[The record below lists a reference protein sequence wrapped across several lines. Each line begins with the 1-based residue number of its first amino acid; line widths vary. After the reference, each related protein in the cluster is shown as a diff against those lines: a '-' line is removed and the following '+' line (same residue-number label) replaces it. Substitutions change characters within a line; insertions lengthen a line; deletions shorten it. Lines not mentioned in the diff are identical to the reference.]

1 VPTQPLV
8 ATGEPLPTDAASQP
22 RASAARPTAP
32 TAEDAARDASACL
45 AVAGIH
51 KSFGGIHALT
61 DCSLVVRTGSIT
73 ALIGP
78 NGSGKTTLFNCITG
92 FYRPDGGHVYV
103 RGVPITGRRPSDIV
117 HLGVM
122 RTFQVTRI
130 FKRMTVL
137 ENMIVPVRQL
147 TFRSLFTAAIKGH
160 ERERAETLLEFV
172 GLQDLRHQPAGSLS
186 FGQQKLL
193 ELAAALMAE
202 PEIVM
207 LDEPAGG
214 LNPVMI
220 EKIAGHVRELNG
232 RGVTF
237 LIIEHNMGFVMK
249 LCDPV
254 IVMHRGTVIAQ
265 GSPAAVRDDPIVL
278 DAYLGD

>member
-1 VPTQPLV
+1 VT
-8 ATGEPLPTDAASQP
+8 AALT
-22 RASAARPTAP
+22 AA
-32 TAEDAARDASACL
+32 AEVEAAARDSSTSL
-45 AVAGIH
+45 AVAGIT
-51 KSFGGIHALT
+51 KSFGGIQALA
-61 DCSLVVRTGSIT
+61 DASLSVTKGTIT

-78 NGSGKTTLFNCITG
+78 NGSGKTTMFNCITG
-92 FYRPDGGHVYV
+92 FYQPEQGQIYV
-103 RGVPITGRRPSDIV
+103 NGVPIVGKRPSDIV
-117 HLGVM
+117 HLGLM

-130 FKRMTVL
+130 FRRMTVL
-137 ENMIVPVRQL
+137 ENMIVPIRQL

-160 ERERAETLLEFV
+160 EQERAESLLEFF
-172 GLQDLRHQPAGSLS
+172 GIRKLRDEPAGSLS

-193 ELAAALMAE
+193 ELAAALMAD

-220 EKIAGHVRELNG
+220 EKVAGHVKELNA

-237 LIIEHNMGFVMK
+237 LIIEHNMGFVMN
-249 LCDPV
+249 LCDPI

-265 GSPAAVRDDPIVL
+265 GSPGAVRDDPIVL

>member
-1 VPTQPLV
+1 VTALPL
-8 ATGEPLPTDAASQP
+8 TAA
-22 RASAARPTAP
+22 AAEEAAR
-32 TAEDAARDASACL
+32 EESVCL
-45 AVAGIH
+45 AVTGID
-51 KSFGGIHALT
+51 KAFGGIQALT
-61 DCSLVVRTGSIT
+61 DCSFVVRKGSIT

-92 FYRPDGGHVYV
+92 FYEPDRGRVYV
-103 RGVPITGRRPSDIV
+103 RGVSTIGRRPSDIV

-130 FKRMTVL
+130 FRRMTVL
-137 ENMIVPVRQL
+137 ENMIVPIRQL
-147 TFRSLFTAAIKGH
+147 TLRSLFTAAIKGH
-160 ERERAETLLEFV
+160 ERVRAETLLEFF
-172 GLQDLRHQPAGSLS
+172 GLHGLRDQQAGSLS

-202 PEIVM
+202 PEIVL

-220 EKIAGHVRELNG
+220 EKLAGHVRELNG

-237 LIIEHNMGFVMK
+237 LIIEHNMGFVMN

-265 GSPAAVRDDPIVL
+265 GSPGAVREDPIVL

>member
-1 VPTQPLV
+1 V
-8 ATGEPLPTDAASQP
+8 
-22 RASAARPTAP
+22 
-32 TAEDAARDASACL
+32 TAELTAAAEVEAAARDSSTSL
-45 AVAGIH
+45 AVAGIT
-51 KSFGGIHALT
+51 KSFGGIQALA
-61 DCSLVVRTGSIT
+61 DASLSVTKGTIT

-78 NGSGKTTLFNCITG
+78 NGSGKTTMFNCITG
-92 FYRPDGGHVYV
+92 FYQPEQGQIYV
-103 RGVPITGRRPSDIV
+103 NGVPIVGKRPSDIV
-117 HLGVM
+117 HLGLM

-130 FKRMTVL
+130 FRRMTVL
-137 ENMIVPVRQL
+137 ENMIVPIRQL

-160 ERERAETLLEFV
+160 EQERAESLLEFF
-172 GLQDLRHQPAGSLS
+172 GILKLRDQPAGSLS

-193 ELAAALMAE
+193 ELAAALMAD

-220 EKIAGHVRELNG
+220 EKVAGHVKELNA

-237 LIIEHNMGFVMK
+237 LIIEHNMGFVMN
-249 LCDPV
+249 LCDPI

-265 GSPAAVRDDPIVL
+265 GSPGAVRDDPIVL

>member
-1 VPTQPLV
+1 MTALPL
-8 ATGEPLPTDAASQP
+8 TAA
-22 RASAARPTAP
+22 AAD
-32 TAEDAARDASACL
+32 EAAKDASACL
-45 AVAGIH
+45 AVTGID
-51 KSFGGIHALT
+51 KAFGGIQALT
-61 DCSLVVRTGSIT
+61 DCSFVVKKGSIT

-92 FYRPDGGHVYV
+92 FYEPDRGRVYV
-103 RGVPITGRRPSDIV
+103 RGVSTIGRRPSDIV

-130 FKRMTVL
+130 FRRMTVL
-137 ENMIVPVRQL
+137 ENMIVPIRQL
-147 TFRSLFTAAIKGH
+147 TLRSLFTAAIKGH
-160 ERERAETLLEFV
+160 ERVRAETLLEFF
-172 GLQDLRHQPAGSLS
+172 GLKGLRDQQAGSLS

-202 PEIVM
+202 PEIVL

-220 EKIAGHVRELNG
+220 EKLAGHIRELNG

-237 LIIEHNMGFVMK
+237 LIIEHNMGFVMN

-265 GSPAAVRDDPIVL
+265 GSPGAVREDPIVL

>member
-1 VPTQPLV
+1 MN
-8 ATGEPLPTDAASQP
+8 ATSTPV
-22 RASAARPTAP
+22 SAADQPAGGGP
-32 TAEDAARDASACL
+32 L
-45 AVAGIH
+45 ALEVRGIH
-51 KSFGGIHALT
+51 KSFGGIKALT
-61 DCSLVVRTGSIT
+61 DCSLSVKAGTIT

-92 FYRPDGGHVYV
+92 FYQPEEGQVLV
-103 RGVPITGRRPSDIV
+103 RGVPVLGRRPSDIV

-122 RTFQVTRI
+122 RTFQVTRL
-130 FKRMTVL
+130 FRRMTVL

-147 TFRSLFTAAIKGH
+147 TLRSLFTAAIKGH
-160 ERERAETLLEFV
+160 ERDRAEGLLEFV
-172 GLQDLRHQPAGSLS
+172 GLQSLRDQPAGSLS

-202 PEIVM
+202 PDVVM

-220 EKIAGHVRELNG
+220 EKIAGHIRELNA

-237 LIIEHNMGFVMK
+237 LVIEHNMGLVMS

-265 GSPAAVRDDPIVL
+265 GSPAIVRDDPIVL

>member
-1 VPTQPLV
+1 MAPGTSAVEAAV
-8 ATGEPLPTDAASQP
+8 HDDSAIVAATGIQ
-22 RASAARPTAP
+22 
-32 TAEDAARDASACL
+32 
-45 AVAGIH
+45 
-51 KSFGGIHALT
+51 KSFGGVRALT
-61 DCSLVVRTGSIT
+61 DCSFILRTGSIT

-92 FYRPDGGHVYV
+92 FYEPDRGEVYV
-103 RGVPITGRRPSDIV
+103 RGVPVTGRRPSDIV

-130 FKRMTVL
+130 FRRMTVL
-137 ENMIVPVRQL
+137 ENMVVPVRQVTL
-147 TFRSLFTAAIKGH
+147 RSLFIPAIQGH
-160 ERERAETLLEFV
+160 ERERAESLLEFF
-172 GLQDLRHQPAGSLS
+172 GLLKLRDHEAGSLS

-193 ELAAALMAE
+193 ELAAALMAD
-202 PEIVM
+202 PDVVM

-220 EKIAGHVRELNG
+220 EKLAGHVRELNA

-237 LIIEHNMGFVMK
+237 LIIEHNMGFVMN

-254 IVMHRGTVIAQ
+254 IVMSRGTVIAQ
-265 GSPAAVRDDPIVL
+265 GSPDAVRDDQRVL
-278 DAYLGD
+278 DAYLGE

>member
-1 VPTQPLV
+1 MS
-8 ATGEPLPTDAASQP
+8 AASTTAMA
-22 RASAARPTAP
+22 ASDTAP
-32 TAEDAARDASACL
+32 DGSVAL
-45 AVAGIH
+45 AVAGID
-51 KSFGGIHALT
+51 KSFGGIRALT
-61 DCSLVVRTGSIT
+61 NCSLAVRTGSIT

-92 FYRPDGGHVYV
+92 FYVPERGQVHV
-103 RGVPITGRRPSDIV
+103 RGVPIIGRRPSDIV

-122 RTFQVTRI
+122 RTFQVTRL
-130 FKRMTVL
+130 FRRMTVL

-147 TFRSLFTAAIKGH
+147 TLRSLFTAAIKGH
-160 ERERAETLLEFV
+160 ERERAEALLGFV
-172 GLQDLRHQPAGSLS
+172 GLQALRDQPADSLS

-202 PEIVM
+202 PDILM

-220 EKIAGHVRELNG
+220 EKVAGHIRELNA
-232 RGVTF
+232 RGMTF
-237 LIIEHNMGFVMK
+237 LIIEHNMGFVMD

-265 GSPAAVRDDPIVL
+265 GSPEVVREDPIVL

>member
-1 VPTQPLV
+1 
-8 ATGEPLPTDAASQP
+8 
-22 RASAARPTAP
+22 
-32 TAEDAARDASACL
+32 
-45 AVAGIH
+45 
-51 KSFGGIHALT
+51 
-61 DCSLVVRTGSIT
+61 
-73 ALIGP
+73 
-78 NGSGKTTLFNCITG
+78 
-92 FYRPDGGHVYV
+92 
-103 RGVPITGRRPSDIV
+103 
-117 HLGVM
+117 M

-130 FKRMTVL
+130 FRRMTVL

-147 TFRSLFTAAIKGH
+147 TLRSLFSAAIKGH
-160 ERERAETLLEFV
+160 EAQRAEALLEFV
-172 GLQDLRHQPAGSLS
+172 GLQNLRDQPAGSLS

-193 ELAAALMAE
+193 ELVAALMAE
-202 PEIVM
+202 PDVLM

-220 EKIAGHVRELNG
+220 DKVAGHVRELNA

-237 LIIEHNMGFVMK
+237 LIIEHNMGFVMN

-265 GSPAAVRDDPIVL
+265 GTPAVVREDPIVL

>member
-1 VPTQPLV
+1 VT
-8 ATGEPLPTDAASQP
+8 AALT
-22 RASAARPTAP
+22 AA
-32 TAEDAARDASACL
+32 AEVEAAARDSSTSL
-45 AVAGIH
+45 AVAGIT
-51 KSFGGIHALT
+51 KSFGGIQALT
-61 DCSLVVRTGSIT
+61 DASLGVTKGTIT

-78 NGSGKTTLFNCITG
+78 NGSGKTTMFNCITG
-92 FYRPDGGHVYV
+92 FYQPEQGQIYV
-103 RGVPITGRRPSDIV
+103 NGVPIVGKRPSDIV
-117 HLGVM
+117 HLGLM

-130 FKRMTVL
+130 FRRMTVL
-137 ENMIVPVRQL
+137 ENMIVPIRQL

-160 ERERAETLLEFV
+160 EQERAESLLEFF
-172 GLQDLRHQPAGSLS
+172 GILKLRDQPAGSLS

-193 ELAAALMAE
+193 ELAAALMAD

-220 EKIAGHVRELNG
+220 EKVAGHVKELNA

-237 LIIEHNMGFVMK
+237 LIIEHNMGFVMN
-249 LCDPV
+249 LCDPI
-254 IVMHRGTVIAQ
+254 IVMHRGAVIAQ
-265 GSPAAVRDDPIVL
+265 GSPGAVRDDPIVL

>member
-1 VPTQPLV
+1 MTADSPTS
-8 ATGEPLPTDAASQP
+8 TTSSSQ
-22 RASAARPTAP
+22 A
-32 TAEDAARDASACL
+32 DAARDGSVCL
-45 AVAGIH
+45 AVVGID
-51 KSFGGIHALT
+51 KSFGGIHALA
-61 DCSLVVRTGSIT
+61 DCSLVVKKGSIT

-92 FYRPDGGHVYV
+92 FYQPDRGQVLLH
-103 RGVPITGRRPSDIV
+103 GVPITGRRPSDIV
-117 HLGVM
+117 HHGLM

-130 FKRMTVL
+130 FRRMTVL
-137 ENMIVPVRQL
+137 ENMIVPIRQL

-160 ERERAETLLEFV
+160 ERERAEALLEFV
-172 GLQDLRHQPAGSLS
+172 GLHLLRHEQAGSLS

-220 EKIAGHVRELNG
+220 DKVAGHVRDLNQ

-237 LIIEHNMGFVMK
+237 LIIEHNMGFVMS

-254 IVMHRGTVIAQ
+254 IVMHRGTVIAH
-265 GSPAAVRDDPIVL
+265 GSPAAVREDPFVL

>member
-1 VPTQPLV
+1 VSAGPELTRPP
-8 ATGEPLPTDAASQP
+8 ADAAGP
-22 RASAARPTAP
+22 PTATP
-32 TAEDAARDASACL
+32 SDGAPICLSAQ
-45 AVAGIH
+45 GIE
-51 KSFGGIHALT
+51 KSFGGIRALD
-61 DCSLVVRTGSIT
+61 DCSIAVPTGSIT

-92 FYRPDGGHVYV
+92 FYRADKGEIRVHGAPVQ
-103 RGVPITGRRPSDIV
+103 GRRPSDIV
-117 HLGVM
+117 HMGVM

-130 FKRMTVL
+130 FRRMTVL
-137 ENMIVPVRQL
+137 ENMIVPVRQP
-147 TFRSLFTAAIKGH
+147 SLRTLFSAAIAGP
-160 ERERAETLLEFV
+160 ERVRAEEYLEFF
-172 GLQDLRHQPAGSLS
+172 GLQALRDQHAGSLS

-193 ELAAALMAE
+193 EFAAALMAE
-202 PEIVM
+202 PDILM

-220 EKIAGHVRELNG
+220 QRLAGYVRELNR

-237 LIIEHNMGFVMK
+237 VIIEHNMGFVMD

-254 IVMHRGTVIAQ
+254 IVMHRGSVIAE
-265 GSPAAVRDDPIVL
+265 GTPNAVRANPVVL

>member
-1 VPTQPLV
+1 VT
-8 ATGEPLPTDAASQP
+8 A
-22 RASAARPTAP
+22 AP
-32 TAEDAARDASACL
+32 TAAAEVEAAARDSSTSL
-45 AVAGIH
+45 AVAGIT
-51 KSFGGIHALT
+51 KSFGGIQALT
-61 DCSLVVRTGSIT
+61 DASLSVTKGTIT

-78 NGSGKTTLFNCITG
+78 NGSGKTTMFNCITG
-92 FYRPDGGHVYV
+92 FYQPEQGQIYV
-103 RGVPITGRRPSDIV
+103 NGVPIVGKRPSDIV
-117 HLGVM
+117 HLGLM

-130 FKRMTVL
+130 FRRMTVL
-137 ENMIVPVRQL
+137 ENMIVPIRQL

-160 ERERAETLLEFV
+160 EQERAESLLEFF
-172 GLQDLRHQPAGSLS
+172 GIRKLRDEPAGSLS

-193 ELAAALMAE
+193 ELAAALMAD

-220 EKIAGHVRELNG
+220 EKVAGHVKELNA

-237 LIIEHNMGFVMK
+237 LIIEHNMGFVMN
-249 LCDPV
+249 LCDPI

-265 GSPAAVRDDPIVL
+265 GSPGAVRDDPIVL

>member
-1 VPTQPLV
+1 VSAPWLT
-8 ATGEPLPTDAASQP
+8 AA
-22 RASAARPTAP
+22 AVEA
-32 TAEDAARDASACL
+32 AARDDSVCL
-45 AVAGIH
+45 AVAGIE
-51 KSFGGIHALT
+51 KSFGGVRALT
-61 DCSLVVRTGSIT
+61 DCSLAVKKGSIT

-92 FYRPDGGHVYV
+92 FYVPDRGQAYV
-103 RGVPITGRRPSDIV
+103 RGVPVIGRRPSDIV

-122 RTFQVTRI
+122 RTFQITRI

-137 ENMIVPVRQL
+137 ENMIVPIRLL
-147 TFRSLFTAAIKGH
+147 TLGALFTSAVKGH
-160 ERERAETLLEFV
+160 ERERAETLLDFF
-172 GLQDLRHQPAGSLS
+172 GLLRLQDQPAGSLS

-193 ELAAALMAE
+193 ELAAALMAD

-220 EKIAGHVRELNG
+220 DKLVGHVRELNG

-237 LIIEHNMGFVMK
+237 LIIEHNMGFVMN

-254 IVMHRGTVIAQ
+254 IVMHRGTVIAE
-265 GSPAAVRDDPIVL
+265 GSPSAVRDDPVVL

>member
-1 VPTQPLV
+1 MTL
-8 ATGEPLPTDAASQP
+8 
-22 RASAARPTAP
+22 AP
-32 TAEDAARDASACL
+32 TTAAAAGAAARDSATSL

-51 KSFGGIHALT
+51 KAFGGIQALT
-61 DCSLVVRTGSIT
+61 DCSLTVARGSIT

-78 NGSGKTTLFNCITG
+78 NGSGKTTLFNCISG
-92 FYRPDGGHVYV
+92 FYEPDQGQVYV
-103 RGVPITGRRPSDIV
+103 GGTPVVGRQPSDIV
-117 HLGVM
+117 HLGLM

-130 FKRMTVL
+130 FRRMTVL
-137 ENMIVPVRQL
+137 ENMIVPIRQL
-147 TFRSLFTAAIKGH
+147 TFRALFTAAIKGH
-160 ERERAETLLEFV
+160 ERERAESLLEFV
-172 GLQDLRHQPAGSLS
+172 GLLGLRDQQAGSLS

-202 PEIVM
+202 PEIVL

-214 LNPVMI
+214 LNPIMI
-220 EKIAGHVRELNG
+220 EKVAGHVRELNA

-237 LIIEHNMGFVMK
+237 LIIEHNMGFVMN

-265 GSPAAVRDDPIVL
+265 GSPAAVREDPIVL

>member
-1 VPTQPLV
+1 MIAPSPT
-8 ATGEPLPTDAASQP
+8 TAAVG
-22 RASAARPTAP
+22 AAAL
-32 TAEDAARDASACL
+32 DDSICL
-45 AVAGIH
+45 AVAGIE
-51 KSFGGIHALT
+51 KSFGGITALI
-61 DCSLVVRTGSIT
+61 DCSFAVKNGSIT

-92 FYRPDGGHVYV
+92 FYEPDRGQVYV
-103 RGVPITGRRPSDIV
+103 RGVPVAGRRPSDIV
-117 HLGVM
+117 HMGVM

-137 ENMIVPVRQL
+137 ENMIVPIRQL
-147 TFRSLFTAAIKGH
+147 TLRSLFTAAVKGH
-160 ERERAETLLEFV
+160 ERDRAEVLLEFF
-172 GLQDLRHQPAGSLS
+172 GLLKLRDQPAGSLS

-193 ELAAALMAE
+193 ELAAALMAD

-214 LNPVMI
+214 LNPVLI
-220 EKIAGHVRELNG
+220 EKLAGHVRELNG

-237 LIIEHNMGFVMK
+237 LIIEHNMGFVMN

-265 GSPAAVRDDPIVL
+265 GSPSAVRDDPIVL

>member
-1 VPTQPLV
+1 MS
-8 ATGEPLPTDAASQP
+8 AASTTVMT
-22 RASAARPTAP
+22 AGETRP
-32 TAEDAARDASACL
+32 DASLAL
-45 AVAGIH
+45 AVAGVD
-51 KSFGGIHALT
+51 KSFGGITALT
-61 DCSLVVRTGSIT
+61 GCELSLKTGSIT

-92 FYRPDGGHVYV
+92 FYQPERGQVYV
-103 RGVPITGRRPSDIV
+103 RGVPVIGRRPSDIV
-117 HLGVM
+117 HMGVM
-122 RTFQVTRI
+122 RTFQVTRL
-130 FKRMTVL
+130 FRRMTVL

-147 TFRSLFTAAIKGH
+147 TLRSLFTAAIKGH
-160 ERERAETLLEFV
+160 ERERAEALLEFV
-172 GLQDLRHQPAGSLS
+172 GLQALRDQPAESLS

-202 PEIVM
+202 PDILM

-220 EKIAGHVRELNG
+220 EKLAGHIRELNT
-232 RGVTF
+232 RGMTF
-237 LIIEHNMGFVMK
+237 LIIEHNMGFVMD

-265 GSPAAVRDDPIVL
+265 GSPEVVREDPIVL

>member
-1 VPTQPLV
+1 MT
-8 ATGEPLPTDAASQP
+8 AALT
-22 RASAARPTAP
+22 AA
-32 TAEDAARDASACL
+32 AEVEAAARDSSTSL
-45 AVAGIH
+45 AVAGVT
-51 KSFGGIHALT
+51 KSFGGIQALT
-61 DCSLVVRTGSIT
+61 DASLSVTKGTIT

-78 NGSGKTTLFNCITG
+78 NGSGKTTMFNCITG
-92 FYRPDGGHVYV
+92 FYQPEQGQIYV
-103 RGVPITGRRPSDIV
+103 NGVPIVGKRPSDIV
-117 HLGVM
+117 HLGLM

-130 FKRMTVL
+130 FRRMTVL
-137 ENMIVPVRQL
+137 ENMIVPIRQL

-160 ERERAETLLEFV
+160 EQERAESLLEFF
-172 GLQDLRHQPAGSLS
+172 GILKLRDQPAGSLS

-193 ELAAALMAE
+193 ELAAALMAD

-220 EKIAGHVRELNG
+220 EKVAGHVKELNA

-237 LIIEHNMGFVMK
+237 LIIEHNMGFVMN
-249 LCDPV
+249 LCDPI

-265 GSPAAVRDDPIVL
+265 GSPGAVRDDPIVL

>member
-1 VPTQPLV
+1 MPSLT
-8 ATGEPLPTDAASQP
+8 AA
-22 RASAARPTAP
+22 AAD
-32 TAEDAARDASACL
+32 EAARDGSVCL
-45 AVAGIH
+45 AVAGVD
-51 KSFGGIHALT
+51 KSFGGIRALT
-61 DCSLVVRTGSIT
+61 DCSLAVGTGSIT
-73 ALIGP
+73 AIIGP

-92 FYRPDGGHVYV
+92 FYQPDAGRIHV
-103 RGVPITGRRPSDIV
+103 RGVPIAGRRPSDIV

-130 FKRMTVL
+130 FRRMTVL

-147 TFRSLFTAAIKGH
+147 SVRSLFTSAIKGH
-160 ERERAETLLEFV
+160 ERARAEELLEFF
-172 GLQDLRHQPAGSLS
+172 GLTRLRDHEAGSLS

-220 EKIAGHVRELNG
+220 EKLAGHVRELHG

-237 LIIEHNMGFVMK
+237 LIIEHNMNFVMD

-265 GSPAAVRDDPIVL
+265 GTPAAVREDPAVL

>member
-1 VPTQPLV
+1 MR
-8 ATGEPLPTDAASQP
+8 AASIVP
-22 RASAARPTAP
+22 LAAAQL
-32 TAEDAARDASACL
+32 AYDGSACL
-45 AVAGIH
+45 AVAGIE
-51 KSFGGIHALT
+51 KSFGGIKALT
-61 DCSLVVRTGSIT
+61 DCSITVTKGSIT

-92 FYRPDGGHVYV
+92 FYQPDRGQVYV
-103 RGVPITGRRPSDIV
+103 RGIPITGRRPSDIV

-130 FKRMTVL
+130 FRRMTVL

-147 TFRSLFTAAIKGH
+147 TLRSLFGVAIKGP
-160 ERERAETLLEFV
+160 ERERGEALLEFF
-172 GLQDLRHQPAGSLS
+172 GLLALRHQPAGSLS

-202 PEIVM
+202 PDILM

-220 EKIAGHVRELNG
+220 EKVAGHVRELNA
-232 RGVTF
+232 RG
-237 LIIEHNMGFVMK
+237 
-249 LCDPV
+249 
-254 IVMHRGTVIAQ
+254 
-265 GSPAAVRDDPIVL
+265 
-278 DAYLGD
+278 

>member
-1 VPTQPLV
+1 MT
-8 ATGEPLPTDAASQP
+8 AALT
-22 RASAARPTAP
+22 AA
-32 TAEDAARDASACL
+32 AEVEAAARDSSTSL
-45 AVAGIH
+45 AVAGVT
-51 KSFGGIHALT
+51 KSFGGIQALT
-61 DCSLVVRTGSIT
+61 DASLSVTKGTIT

-78 NGSGKTTLFNCITG
+78 NGSGKTTMFNCITG
-92 FYRPDGGHVYV
+92 FYQPEQGQIYV
-103 RGVPITGRRPSDIV
+103 NGVPIVGKRPSDIV
-117 HLGVM
+117 HLGLM

-130 FKRMTVL
+130 FRRMTVL
-137 ENMIVPVRQL
+137 ENMIVPIRQL

-160 ERERAETLLEFV
+160 EQERAESLLEFF
-172 GLQDLRHQPAGSLS
+172 GILKLRDQPAGSLS

-193 ELAAALMAE
+193 ELAAALMAD

-220 EKIAGHVRELNG
+220 EKVAGHVKELNA

-237 LIIEHNMGFVMK
+237 LIIEHNMGFVMT
-249 LCDPV
+249 LCDPI

-265 GSPAAVRDDPIVL
+265 GSPGAVRDDPIVL

>member
-1 VPTQPLV
+1 MSAISTT
-8 ATGEPLPTDAASQP
+8 ATAA
-22 RASAARPTAP
+22 ADTA
-32 TAEDAARDASACL
+32 TAGSIAL
-45 AVAGIH
+45 AVDGVD
-51 KSFGGIHALT
+51 KSFGGIRALT
-61 DCSLVVRTGSIT
+61 DCALAVGEGSIT

-92 FYRPDGGHVYV
+92 FYQPERGQIYV
-103 RGVPITGRRPSDIV
+103 RGVPILGRRPSDIV

-122 RTFQVTRI
+122 RTFQVTRL
-130 FKRMTVL
+130 FRRMTVL

-147 TFRSLFTAAIKGH
+147 TLRSLFTAAIKGH
-160 ERERAETLLEFV
+160 ERERAEAHLEFV
-172 GLQDLRHQPAGSLS
+172 GLQALRDQPAESLS

-202 PEIVM
+202 PDILM

-220 EKIAGHVRELNG
+220 EKLAGLVRELNT
-232 RGVTF
+232 RGMTF
-237 LIIEHNMGFVMK
+237 LIIEHNMGFVMD

-265 GSPAAVRDDPIVL
+265 GSPDVVREDPIVL

>member
-1 VPTQPLV
+1 MSAPL
-8 ATGEPLPTDAASQP
+8 L
-22 RASAARPTAP
+22 ASAA
-32 TAEDAARDASACL
+32 AERAVRDDSTFL
-45 AVAGIH
+45 EVAGID
-51 KSFGGIHALT
+51 KSFGGIQALT
-61 DCSLVVRTGSIT
+61 DCSFEVRQGSIT

-92 FYRPDGGHVYV
+92 FYEPDRGQVYI
-103 RGVPITGRRPSDIV
+103 RGVAVAGRRPSDIV

-122 RTFQVTRI
+122 RTFQITRI

-137 ENMIVPVRQL
+137 ENMIVPIRQL
-147 TFRSLFTAAIKGH
+147 TLRSLFTAAVKGH
-160 ERERAETLLEFV
+160 ERERAEVLLEFF
-172 GLQDLRHQPAGSLS
+172 GLLKLRDEPAGSLS

-193 ELAAALMAE
+193 ELAAALMAD
-202 PEIVM
+202 PDIVM

-220 EKIAGHVRELNG
+220 EKLAGHVRELNG

-237 LIIEHNMGFVMK
+237 LIIEHNMGFVMN

-265 GSPAAVRDDPIVL
+265 GSPSAVRDDPIVL

>member
-1 VPTQPLV
+1 MS
-8 ATGEPLPTDAASQP
+8 AASIGP
-22 RASAARPTAP
+22 AVGG
-32 TAEDAARDASACL
+32 AARDGSVAL
-45 AVAGIH
+45 AVAGID
-51 KSFGGIHALT
+51 KSFGGIRALT
-61 DCSLVVRTGSIT
+61 DCSLEVRTGSIT

-92 FYRPDGGHVYV
+92 FYEPERGQVYV
-103 RGVPITGRRPSDIV
+103 RGVPVVGRRPSDIV
-117 HLGVM
+117 HLGLM
-122 RTFQVTRI
+122 RTFQVTRL
-130 FKRMTVL
+130 FRRMTVL
-137 ENMIVPVRQL
+137 ENMIVPIRQL
-147 TFRSLFTAAIKGH
+147 TLRSLFTAAIKGH
-160 ERERAETLLEFV
+160 ERDRAETLLEFV
-172 GLQDLRHQPAGSLS
+172 GLQALEHEPAGSLS

-202 PEIVM
+202 PDILM

-220 EKIAGHVRELNG
+220 EKIAGHVRELNA

-237 LIIEHNMGFVMK
+237 LIIEHNMGFVMN

-254 IVMHRGTVIAQ
+254 IVMHRGSVIAQ
-265 GSPAAVRDDPIVL
+265 GSPEAVREDPIVL

>member
-1 VPTQPLV
+1 V
-8 ATGEPLPTDAASQP
+8 AAGETTPDGSPAV
-22 RASAARPTAP
+22 
-32 TAEDAARDASACL
+32 
-45 AVAGIH
+45 AVAGID
-51 KSFGGIHALT
+51 KSFGGITALT
-61 DCSLVVRTGSIT
+61 DCSLEVRTGSVS

-92 FYRPDGGHVYV
+92 FYQPDRGRIHV
-103 RGVPITGRRPSDIV
+103 RGVPVIGRRPSDIV
-117 HLGVM
+117 HMGVM
-122 RTFQVTRI
+122 RTFQVTRL
-130 FKRMTVL
+130 FRRMTVL
-137 ENMIVPVRQL
+137 ENMIVPIRQL
-147 TFRSLFTAAIKGH
+147 TLRSLFTAAIKGH
-160 ERERAETLLEFV
+160 ERDRAEALLEFV
-172 GLQDLRHQPAGSLS
+172 GLQALRDQPAGSLS

-202 PEIVM
+202 PDILM

-220 EKIAGHVRELNG
+220 EKVAGHIRELNA
-232 RGVTF
+232 RGMTF
-237 LIIEHNMGFVMK
+237 LIIEHNMGFVMD

-265 GSPAAVRDDPIVL
+265 GSPDAVREDPIVL

>member
-1 VPTQPLV
+1 M
-8 ATGEPLPTDAASQP
+8 TGID
-22 RASAARPTAP
+22 
-32 TAEDAARDASACL
+32 
-45 AVAGIH
+45 
-51 KSFGGIHALT
+51 KSFGGITALV
-61 DCSLVVRTGSIT
+61 DCSLAVQRGSIT

-92 FYRPDGGHVYV
+92 FYQPDRGQIHVQ
-103 RGVPITGRRPSDIV
+103 GVPITGRRPSDIV

-130 FKRMTVL
+130 FRRMTVL

-147 TFRSLFTAAIKGH
+147 TLRSLFTAAIKGH
-160 ERERAETLLEFV
+160 EAQRAGALLEFV

-193 ELAAALMAE
+193 ELVAALMAE
-202 PEIVM
+202 PDLLM

-220 EKIAGHVRELNG
+220 EKVAGHVRELNA

-265 GSPAAVRDDPIVL
+265 GPPAVVRDDPIVL

>member
-1 VPTQPLV
+1 M
-8 ATGEPLPTDAASQP
+8 
-22 RASAARPTAP
+22 SAATPDVGP
-32 TAEDAARDASACL
+32 ACL
-45 AVAGIH
+45 AAIGIH
-51 KSFGGIHALT
+51 KAFGGIQALT
-61 DCSLVVRTGSIT
+61 DCSIAVRKGTIT

-92 FYRPDGGHVYV
+92 FYAPDRGQVHVQGVAVTGH
-103 RGVPITGRRPSDIV
+103 RPSDIV
-117 HLGVM
+117 HRGVM

-130 FKRMTVL
+130 FRRMTVL

-147 TFRSLFTAAIKGH
+147 TFRSLFSPAIAGH
-160 ERERAETLLEFV
+160 ERERAEDLLRFV
-172 GLQDLRHQPAGSLS
+172 GLQDLRDLEAGSLS

-220 EKIAGHVRELNG
+220 EKIAGHVRELNE

-237 LIIEHNMGFVMK
+237 LIIEHNMGFVMN

-254 IVMHRGTVIAQ
+254 IVMHRGTVIAE
-265 GSPAAVRDDPIVL
+265 GTPDAVRESPIVL

>member
-1 VPTQPLV
+1 MSAAPEL
-8 ATGEPLPTDAASQP
+8 APLPG
-22 RASAARPTAP
+22 
-32 TAEDAARDASACL
+32 DAARDPVAKAAHASPESGTSICL
-45 AVAGIH
+45 AATSVE
-51 KSFGGIHALT
+51 KSFGGIRALI
-61 DCSLVVRTGSIT
+61 DCSIAVPTGSIT

-92 FYRPDGGHVYV
+92 FYRPDVGEIQV
-103 RGVPITGRRPSDIV
+103 RGVSILGRRPSDIV

-130 FKRMTVL
+130 FRRMTVL
-137 ENMIVPVRQL
+137 ENMIVPVRQPTL
-147 TFRSLFTAAIKGH
+147 RSLFTAAITGP
-160 ERERAETLLEFV
+160 ERVRAEEYLDFF
-172 GLQDLRHQPAGSLS
+172 GLQALRHQPAGSLS

-193 ELAAALMAE
+193 EFAAALMAE
-202 PEIVM
+202 PDILM

-220 EKIAGHVRELNG
+220 ERLAGYVRELN
-232 RGVTF
+232 RREVTF
-237 LIIEHNMGFVMK
+237 VIIEHNMGFVMD

-254 IVMHRGTVIAQ
+254 IVMHRGSVIAQ
-265 GSPAAVRDDPIVL
+265 GSPDSVRANPVVL

>member
-1 VPTQPLV
+1 MT
-8 ATGEPLPTDAASQP
+8 AALT
-22 RASAARPTAP
+22 AA
-32 TAEDAARDASACL
+32 AEVEAAARDSSTSL
-45 AVAGIH
+45 AVAGIT
-51 KSFGGIHALT
+51 KSFGGIQALA
-61 DCSLVVRTGSIT
+61 DASLSVTKGTIT

-78 NGSGKTTLFNCITG
+78 NGSGKTTMFNCITG
-92 FYRPDGGHVYV
+92 FYQPEQGQIYV
-103 RGVPITGRRPSDIV
+103 NGVPIVGKRPSDIV
-117 HLGVM
+117 HLGLM

-130 FKRMTVL
+130 FRRMTVL
-137 ENMIVPVRQL
+137 ENMIVPIRQL

-160 ERERAETLLEFV
+160 EQERAESLLEFF
-172 GLQDLRHQPAGSLS
+172 GILKLRDQPAGSLS

-193 ELAAALMAE
+193 ELAAALMAD

-220 EKIAGHVRELNG
+220 EKVAGHVKELNA

-237 LIIEHNMGFVMK
+237 LIIEHNMGFVMN

-265 GSPAAVRDDPIVL
+265 GSPGAVRDDPIVL